1 LNVRIA
7 FVIYDD
13 MTALDFVG
21 VFDPV
26 TRLKTMGFMPSLT
39 WDICARTAEV
49 RDGAGLC
56 LKATRVGDVLAGYDL
71 LVVPGGYGSRAL
83 VRDTAFVAWLR
94 TARDCPLKASVCTGA
109 LLLGAC
115 GFLEGKRAA
124 THPSAR
130 QELAAFCAAVSDER
144 IVDEGE
150 VITAGGVTAAID
162 LGLYLC
168 AKLAGTDVSEAIR
181 RQMDYRCD

>member
-1 LNVRIA
+1 MRVA

-13 MTALDFVG
+13 MTTLDFVG

-26 TRLKTMGFMPSLT
+26 TRLKTMGFMSALV
-39 WDICARTAEV
+39 WDICALTAEV

-56 LKATRVGDVLAGYDL
+56 LKATRVGGALAGYDL

-83 VRDTAFVAWLR
+83 VGDAAFVAWLR
-94 TARDCPLKASVCTGA
+94 TARACPLKASVCTGA

-115 GFLEGKRAA
+115 GFLQGKRAA
-124 THPSAR
+124 THPTAR

-144 IVDEGE
+144 IVDEGD

-168 AKLAGTDVSEAIR
+168 ARLAGAEVCEQIR
-181 RQMDYRCD
+181 RQMDYHCRA